1 MAAWLTH
8 QAVDTD
14 VNWVLINDAPQ
25 LRSALAPLGVLV
37 RDCTSFGLAN
47 MARVALPR
55 PHQFSRVVA
64 AFEQA
69 AR

>member
-1 MAAWLTH
+1 
-8 QAVDTD
+8 
-14 VNWVLINDAPQ
+14 VNWVLIDDAPH

-37 RDCTSFGLAN
+37 RDCTSFGLPN
-47 MARVALPR
+47 MVRVALPR

-69 AR
+69 AG